1 MIFLKSIDDF
11 ILFINSQPVADDTI
25 VDFQIPDKEKSKV
38 KEISNVIAKR
48 MNKLQRQRSKRKR
61 EAKKAAPKSEKEK
74 KKQADIDIKNAIKS
88 YNNLLKAGIITKK
101 EFDKKKSD
109 NTIHNEKI
117 EVIKIKSGTYSGM
130 ELSDYLNKSIF
141 IIRFEK

>member
-1 MIFLKSIDDF
+1 
-11 ILFINSQPVADDTI
+11 
-25 VDFQIPDKEKSKV
+25 
-38 KEISNVIAKR
+38 

-101 EFDKKKSD
+101 EFDKKKS
-109 NTIHNEKI
+109 
-117 EVIKIKSGTYSGM
+117 
-130 ELSDYLNKSIF
+130 ELLSLKK
-141 IIRFEK
+141 RP